1 MGRLGE
7 MEEGG
12 RWAETGKR
20 GEKGRE
26 KKEEECEAGAKEKE
40 KEKKDE
46 YRADLHSNLILGAS
60 CTPCCLEELDARH
73 VDLRSL

>member
-1 MGRLGE
+1 MGRVGE

-26 KKEEECEAGAKEKE
+26 KKEEECEVGAKEKE
-40 KEKKDE
+40 KEKKD
-46 YRADLHSNLILGAS
+46 
-60 CTPCCLEELDARH
+60 
-73 VDLRSL
+73 